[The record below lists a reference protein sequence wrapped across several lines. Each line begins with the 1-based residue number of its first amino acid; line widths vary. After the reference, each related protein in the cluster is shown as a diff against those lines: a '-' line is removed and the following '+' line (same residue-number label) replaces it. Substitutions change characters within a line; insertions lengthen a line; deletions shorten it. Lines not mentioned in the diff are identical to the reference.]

1 MRTFITALL
10 FAGLSLPA
18 LAAEQEYTNFRVGLG
33 ALRYDIHPGAEY
45 MPDGQS
51 TGVTLMAE
59 FPQDNYHGSRFIV
72 YKLNGEGEDVW
83 GFETQM
89 LLGYGLAQ
97 PGFRIHT
104 GPAWHREF
112 ITTDDDG
119 SSDPELF
126 NGWGW
131 QAGVGWQFAA
141 ITLELAATYR
151 DPQDYRNENRRAGVS
166 GKPDPLLTNLFV
178 SYRF

>member
-1 MRTFITALL
+1 MRLPL
-10 FAGLSLPA
+10 FAALSLSLSLPA
-18 LAAEQEYTNFRVGLG
+18 LAEQTEYTNFRVGAG
-33 ALRYDIHPGAEY
+33 ALRYDIHPGGES
-45 MPDGQS
+45 MPNGRD
-51 TGVTLMAE
+51 TGVTFLAE

-72 YKLNGEGEDVW
+72 YKLNGDGVSSW

-89 LLGYGLAQ
+89 MLGYGLAQ

-112 ITTDDDG
+112 IHVRRDG
-119 SSDPELF
+119 TSDEKLF

-131 QAGVGWQFAA
+131 QLGIGWQFDAV
-141 ITLELAATYR
+141 TFELAATYR
-151 DPQDYRNENRRAGVS
+151 DPYDYENENRRAGIDQR
-166 GKPDPLLTNLFV
+166 PDPILTNLFV